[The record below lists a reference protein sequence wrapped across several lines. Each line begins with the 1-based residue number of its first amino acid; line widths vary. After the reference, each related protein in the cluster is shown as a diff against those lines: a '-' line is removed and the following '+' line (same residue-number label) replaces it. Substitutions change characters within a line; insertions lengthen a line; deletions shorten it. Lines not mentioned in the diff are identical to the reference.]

1 MSDGAQE
8 DPHRSVELASLFG
21 LAAAFVYYVT
31 AVPYFT
37 DYYLKTA
44 QEMTMAE
51 YLANPSHP
59 RAFMLHALS
68 APPPSIEI
76 VITDLE
82 VAHVDQDSILLRSSD
97 MPATT
102 NGAISSASTGSNDTL
117 AGDDGSASDQGD
129 DERPTMLQ
137 FGPEAPPPG
146 NEILLAGENLDLL
159 SFNEGDR
166 VSLRTHA
173 LYESPL
179 GWVPKDSIL
188 LRSSDMPATTNGAI
202 SSAST
207 GSNDTLAGDD
217 GSASD
222 QGDDERPTMLQFGPE
237 APPPGNEILL
247 AGENLD
253 LLSFNEGDRVSLR
266 THALYESP
274 LGWVPKELVL
284 EQALEEFF
292 NKDDLDALEFSYLSA
307 DGTEGTPIPYVETGE
322 MRFSADGY
330 SPGEPMSLEDLD
342 RDTDYITTSNRIA
355 GGSVD
360 IYGLRITGRRLE
372 NRAPYIIV
380 EDSEGRRAR
389 VFFNSRVL
397 SEWYWLEDR
406 LGDSPEVVVRGRL
419 RSFTPTALRQLEA
432 DGNFQAVL
440 DGDEILSRDGSRVI
454 TLDSPFG
461 LGLGQN

>member
-1 MSDGAQE
+1 MALKKTLT
-8 DPHRSVELASLFG
+8 DPLNWLLFG

-82 VAHVDQDSILLRSSD
+82 VAHVDQ
-97 MPATT
+97 
-102 NGAISSASTGSNDTL
+102 
-117 AGDDGSASDQGD
+117 
-129 DERPTMLQ
+129 
-137 FGPEAPPPG
+137 
-146 NEILLAGENLDLL
+146 
-159 SFNEGDR
+159 
-166 VSLRTHA
+166 
-173 LYESPL
+173 
-179 GWVPKDSIL
+179 DSIL